1 MAEMAVSLAVDHL
14 LPLLKG
20 EANLLKGI
28 HKEFAD
34 IKDELESIQAF
45 LKDADRRAV
54 AEGENTDEGVKT
66 WVKQAREAA
75 FRIEDIIDEYLI
87 YVGKKPH
94 DPGCV
99 VSLNKIAHLIKT
111 LIPRHR
117 IASEIRDIKSHVRGI
132 RERSETYS
140 FERGS
145 SSSGGSQNVKWHD
158 PRIASLFVEEAELV
172 GFEKPRDKLI
182 GLLVEGPEER
192 TVISVVGMGG
202 QGKTTL
208 ANRVFNN
215 PKVTCHFDFQAWI
228 TVSQSYSVDELL
240 RNLLQKLGTEK
251 EETIEM
257 DQEALIK
264 ETRNCLQQ
272 KRYVVVFDDVWNPHF
287 WDVIQFALLDNKNG
301 SRILITTRK
310 EDVAMSC
317 KKFSSVHVHML
328 EPLSHEKSLELFYKK
343 TFQHDFNG
351 RCPDDLVE
359 ISCEIVEKCKGL
371 PLAIVCIG
379 GLLCSKGI
387 STALEWKRF
396 CNNLSSE
403 LGNNSSINKILGF
416 SYDDL
421 PYYLKPC
428 LLYFGMYPEDYAV
441 RSKRLIRQ
449 WIAEGFV
456 KYEKGKTLE
465 EVGQQ
470 YLRELV
476 GRSLV
481 QARSFTIDGK
491 VSVCQVH
498 DLTRE
503 MILEKCKYLRF
514 CEYIGEDS
522 ELVSSG
528 GITRRQSLKTT
539 SYVSME
545 NIEGSHVRTLFFFF
559 SDIKPIFSTSWVEE
573 LPKKYKL
580 LKVLHFETAYKWF
593 FFPKSLGNFMHL
605 KYLSFEYLPIDSLPK
620 SIGNLQNL
628 ESLNISGT
636 LIRILPKEIYK
647 LRKLRYLS
655 GTLLKL
661 IQMKDGIEGM
671 TSLQT
676 LKKVSITYDDRF
688 ELITRELEKLRQL
701 RSLSL
706 IDIATEHENALCSL
720 LNQMQH
726 LEELCIGFGLFFGGV
741 IDLSLVSS
749 PPKFLWKLRLE
760 LKLNKLPE
768 WVQELPNLAKLTLR
782 WCELIEDPL
791 KSLKNLQNLMYLD
804 IGFEAYVGESLHF
817 QGEFQN
823 LKELNLSRLDNL
835 NSIVIE
841 KGAMSSL
848 ERLTFYSLFL
858 LKTVPIGIH
867 NLEKLQVFQ
876 VEGEMSA
883 EFLDNIAPDGGQDR
897 WIIQHVPYVS
907 IDAQVMET
915 KP

>member
-1 MAEMAVSLAVDHL
+1 MAEMAVSLAVDQL
-14 LPLLKG
+14 LPLLRE

-66 WVKQAREAA
+66 WVKQVREAA
-75 FRIEDIIDEYLI
+75 FRIEDIIEEYLI
-87 YVGKKPH
+87 YTGKKPH

-145 SSSGGSQNVKWHD
+145 SSSGGSQNVQWHD
-158 PRIASLFVEEAELV
+158 PRMASLFVEDAELV
-172 GFEKPRDKLI
+172 GFEEQRDKLI
-182 GLLVEGPEER
+182 GLLVEGPKER

-215 PKVTCHFDFQAWI
+215 QKVIRHFHFHAWI
-228 TVSQSYSVDELL
+228 TVSHSYRVEGLL
-240 RNLLQKLGTEK
+240 RDMLQKFGKEK
-251 EETIEM
+251 KETLEM
-257 DQEALIK
+257 DHKTLI
-264 ETRNCLQQ
+264 EEVRNCLQQ

-287 WDVIQFALLDNKNG
+287 WDVIQLAVVDNKEG
-301 SRILITTRK
+301 SRILITTRR

-317 KKFSSVHVHML
+317 KKSSSVHVHVHKL
-328 EPLSHEKSLELFYKK
+328 EPLSDEKSLELFNKK
-343 TFQHDFNG
+343 TFPDFNG

-359 ISCEIVEKCKGL
+359 ISCEIVKKCKGL

-387 STALEWKRF
+387 TTALEWKRF
-396 CNNLSSE
+396 SNNLSSE
-403 LGNNSSINKILGF
+403 LGKNSSISKILGF

-421 PYYLKPC
+421 PDYLKPC

-441 RSKRLIRQ
+441 KPKRLIRQ

-465 EVGQQ
+465 EVGQH
-470 YLRELV
+470 YLTELV

-481 QARSFTIDGK
+481 QVRSFTIDGK
-491 VSVCQVH
+491 VGACQAH

-528 GITRRQSLKTT
+528 GITRRRSIKTT
-539 SYVSME
+539 SDASME
-545 NIEGSHVRTLFFFF
+545 NTEGSHVRTLFFFLH
-559 SDIKPIFSTSWVEE
+559 DIMPTFSTCVEK

-580 LKVLHFETAYKWF
+580 LKVLHFENAYNLLS
-593 FFPKSLGNFMHL
+593 FPKSLGDLIHL
-605 KYLSFEYLPIDSLPK
+605 RYLSLEYLTIGNLPK

-628 ESLNISGT
+628 ETLNIIGT
-636 LIRILPKEIYK
+636 YIRIMPKEIYK

-655 GTLLKL
+655 GTQLKL
-661 IQMKDGIEGM
+661 IQTKDGIGGM

-676 LKKVSITYDDRF
+676 LKKVRITDDDGV
-688 ELITRELEKLRQL
+688 ELIRELEKLTQL
-701 RSLSL
+701 RSLGL
-706 IDIATEHENALCSL
+706 TGIVPKHERALCSSL
-720 LNQMQH
+720 KQMQQ
-726 LEELCIGFGLFFGGV
+726 LEKLFIDCHSFDDV

-749 PPKFLWKLRLE
+749 PPKFVSKLSIE
-760 LKLNKLPE
+760 LKLTKLPE
-768 WVQELPNLAKLTLR
+768 WVQELQNLAKLTLR
-782 WCELIEDPL
+782 CCKLTEDPL
-791 KSLKNLQNLMYLD
+791 KSLQNLPNLMYLNID
-804 IGFEAYVGESLHF
+804 YEAYVGESLHF
-817 QGEFQN
+817 QGGFQN
-823 LKELNLSRLDNL
+823 LKELILGRLTDL
-835 NSIVIE
+835 NSIVME

-848 ERLTFYSLFL
+848 ERLTFYGLPL
-858 LKTVPIGIH
+858 LKTVPLGIH

-876 VEGEMSA
+876 VRGNMSVQ
-883 EFLDNIAPDGGQDR
+883 FSDSIAPDGGQDR

-907 IDAQVMET
+907 IDALR
-915 KP
+915 